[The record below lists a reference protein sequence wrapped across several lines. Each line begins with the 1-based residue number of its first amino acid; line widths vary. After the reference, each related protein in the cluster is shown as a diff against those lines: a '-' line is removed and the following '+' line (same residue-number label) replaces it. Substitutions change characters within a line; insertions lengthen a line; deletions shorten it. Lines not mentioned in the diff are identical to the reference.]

1 MELLDFVNDV
11 IYVHIQF
18 AWILFIK
25 KKKRI
30 AFVFSMKTIVSQTL
44 GSNQTIVARNLSI
57 GIRAYPNFSM
67 MILLSFFFFL

>member
-25 KKKRI
+25 KKK
-30 AFVFSMKTIVSQTL
+30 KE
-44 GSNQTIVARNLSI
+44 
-57 GIRAYPNFSM
+57 
-67 MILLSFFFFL
+67 LLSFSP

>member
-25 KKKRI
+25 KKIYKKEKKKEKRKI
-30 AFVFSMKTIVSQTL
+30 KKFS
-44 GSNQTIVARNLSI
+44 
-57 GIRAYPNFSM
+57 P
-67 MILLSFFFFL
+67 

>member
-25 KKKRI
+25 KKIYIKKKKKRKKKKKKRI
-30 AFVFSMKTIVSQTL
+30 AFIFSMKTIVSQTL
-44 GSNQTIVARNLSI
+44 GSNQ
-57 GIRAYPNFSM
+57 
-67 MILLSFFFFL
+67 LL